1 MSETTMNLT
10 DALVAEQARCR
21 EILEHAIEIG
31 PAGSYLAAILR
42 QSLARA
48 DRAAADGDVILMLQA
63 VEDLRGYSA

>member
-1 MSETTMNLT
+1 MNETTINLP

-31 PAGSYLAAILR
+31 PAGSFLAAILR

-48 DRAAADGDVILMLQA
+48 ARAAADGDVVLMLQA

>member
-1 MSETTMNLT
+1 MNETTINLP

-31 PAGSYLAAILR
+31 PAGSFLAAILR

-63 VEDLRGYSA
+63 VADLRGYSE